1 VVKYLAN
8 NGITGAV
15 VLTEDE
21 ARADYE
27 RAPRV
32 VGEFGREFTTYPV
45 GEYGHVLMCAATAY
59 TPVKEAPRRKRRRA
73 P

>member
-1 VVKYLAN
+1 MKYLAN

-15 VLTEDE
+15 ILDEDE
-21 ARADYE
+21 ARQDFDS
-27 RAPRV
+27 APRV
-32 VGEFGREFTTYPV
+32 VGEFGQEFTTFPV
-45 GEYGHVLMCAATAY
+45 GEYGHVLMCAAITY